1 MLLIFKIAIGLGL
14 GAGFGA
20 LLGLSRSCETGACPL
35 TANPWRGAFFGA
47 ILGLLFAMTL
57 ASPSATSLRNDVDG
71 AEKKASHLKELNV
84 DNFSDSISEGVVLVD
99 FWAPWCGPCRQQL
112 PILESLAE
120 DVDDDILIAKVNVDD
135 NRSISRDYR
144 VSSIP
149 TMILFVDGKMV
160 ERFVG
165 VKSERVLKA
174 AISKASADTDSE

>member
-1 MLLIFKIAIGLGL
+1 MLILKLLFGLGL

-47 ILGLLFAMTL
+47 ILGLMFAITL
-57 ASPSATSLRNDVDG
+57 ASPKSGVQRNDADG
-71 AEKKASHLKELNV
+71 AEKEATHLEVLDA
-84 DNFSDSISEGVVLVD
+84 DNFAETIGEGVVLVD

-120 DVDDDILIAKVNVDD
+120 NVGDDITIGKVNVDD

-149 TMILFVDGKMV
+149 TMILFVDGKLV

-165 VKSERVLKA
+165 VKSERVLQA
-174 AISKASADTDSE
+174 AISKASEDTDSE